1 MAKTRIRK
9 RRVGTWTITIDSGAA
24 DDVVGIGDRWDA
36 EVDGRV
42 TALAGKAP
50 HGLYVGT
57 SKGVVSR
64 LETATGRQCATCE
77 LVGPIKAIVVAGK
90 LVTVT
95 TRSGDT
101 VLLACSLRAPKR

>member
-1 MAKTRIRK
+1 MVRKTIRK
-9 RRVGTWTITIDSGAA
+9 QRVGEWTITIDSGAA
-24 DDVVGIGDRWDA
+24 ADVVGIGARWSA

-42 TALAGKAP
+42 TVLAAAP
-50 HGLYVGT
+50 YGLYVGT

-64 LETATGRQCATCE
+64 LETVTGRQCARCE
-77 LVGPIKAIVVAGK
+77 LVGPIESIVVAGK

-101 VLLACSLRAPKR
+101 VLLARSLRAPKR